1 MRKKHLEKVEFNLPT
16 CLSMNKK
23 ETVTLNCQLFKKR
36 KKNPWQ
42 SKMEEVQ
49 EASFATLHL
58 SLSYQSLIGKK

>member
-1 MRKKHLEKVEFNLPT
+1 
-16 CLSMNKK
+16 MNKK

-58 SLSYQSLIGKK
+58 SLSATKV